1 MCAERAC
8 LALRLFGPMQ
18 SWGTESR
25 FNRRDTAL
33 LPSKSALA
41 GLICAA
47 LGARR
52 GSPQEDAALRAL
64 RAMPLL
70 VVAVPRFLP
79 GHGGAQANAAG
90 RGRPLIRRRL
100 EDFHTVLGT
109 KTAEGKKRAEA
120 VLTWRQYLQD
130 AAFLALF
137 SGPASE
143 LDGMAE
149 ALRNP
154 VWGLWLGR
162 KSCIPSRPV
171 FGGLFPDEA
180 TALAELLPVPLA
192 GCAYARETG
201 DFAQGTDSLPDQPLC
216 FGMGRRAFAPRRVT
230 FHEPEKGSEVD
241 MWTAL
246 AGEEAA
252 DAQGAEWT
260 EKTPSRLA
268 PEA

>member
-47 LGARR
+47 LGAPR
-52 GSPQEDAALRAL
+52 GSRREAAALRAL
-64 RAMPLL
+64 QAMPLL
-70 VVAVPRFLP
+70 AVAVPRFLP
-79 GHGGAQANAAG
+79 GHGGAQGNAAA

-109 KTAEGKKRAEA
+109 KTAEGKKRADA
-120 VLTWRQYLQD
+120 VLTSRQYLQD
-130 AAFLALF
+130 AAYLALL

-143 LDGMAE
+143 LQGMAE

-171 FGGLFPDEA
+171 FGGLFADEA
-180 TALAELLPVPLA
+180 AALAELLPVPLA
-192 GCAYARETG
+192 RCAYARETA

-216 FGMGRRAFAPRRVT
+216 FGVGRRAFALRRAA
-230 FHEPEKGSEVD
+230 FHEPEKGAEVD
-241 MWTAL
+241 MWAAL
-246 AGEEAA
+246 DGESREDAEDAA
-252 DAQGAEWT
+252 RSM
-260 EKTPSRLA
+260 PC
-268 PEA
+268 